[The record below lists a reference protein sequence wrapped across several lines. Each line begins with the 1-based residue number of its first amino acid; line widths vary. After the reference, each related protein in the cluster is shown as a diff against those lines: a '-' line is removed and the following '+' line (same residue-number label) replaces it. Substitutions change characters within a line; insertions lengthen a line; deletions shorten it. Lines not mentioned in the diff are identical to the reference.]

1 MDKGVSILASKLANL
16 EIRICYFSFDFQ
28 SPLKLTWI
36 ILSVDQSPYQYT
48 YPAAIYGAIARI
60 LNTSVGFKLME
71 IDSPFLFLKIPI
83 VPGHNDG
90 LISRLLE
97 KLAESIKIMNE
108 KYGLHART
116 SILPEIKLDFQ
127 KAKTHFLFTLT
138 GFELIPPSKILGLSD
153 MIVWHVITYVTG
165 SKPKETEQG
174 ASMMDAW
181 KSKKKSFSAF
191 INSLARERGTLE
203 KGAKCAMCGENAIKE
218 QVWWYSDLHG
228 KYKIRTPVCIK
239 HVNRL
244 I

>member
-1 MDKGVSILASKLANL
+1 MP
-16 EIRICYFSFDFQ
+16 SFLNAFQ
-28 SPLKLTWI
+28 SPLKPQRVTV
-36 ILSVDQSPYQYT
+36 SVEQSPHQYT

-71 IDSPFLFLKIPI
+71 IDSPFLFLRIPI
-83 VPGHNDG
+83 IPGHNDS

-97 KLAESIKIMNE
+97 KLAEAIKIMNE
-108 KYGLHART
+108 KYGLRART

-127 KAKTHFLFTLT
+127 NTKNHFLFTLT
-138 GFELIPPSKILGLSD
+138 GFELIPPAKILGLSD

-165 SKPKETEQG
+165 SKPKETEHGTQ
-174 ASMMDAW
+174 MMEAW
-181 KSKKKSFSAF
+181 KNKKKSFSTF
-191 INSLARERGTLE
+191 INSLARERGTLA
-203 KGAKCAMCGENAIKE
+203 KGARCAICGEGAIKE